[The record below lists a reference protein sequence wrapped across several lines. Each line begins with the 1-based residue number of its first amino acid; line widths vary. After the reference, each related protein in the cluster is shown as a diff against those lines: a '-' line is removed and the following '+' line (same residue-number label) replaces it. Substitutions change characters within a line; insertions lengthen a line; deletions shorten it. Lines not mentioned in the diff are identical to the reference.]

1 MTHAQALPAS
11 SARAPRQTLH
21 ISLWVVQ
28 VLLAAV
34 FLMAGG
40 TKLTAPVET
49 LQTQMAWVAGGLGGA
64 VRYIG
69 FAEVLG
75 AVGLLAPAALRI
87 LPMLTPAAA
96 AGLTALMV
104 GATGTHLV
112 RGEFAIMPVT
122 LTLAAL
128 AAFVAW
134 GRGSRAPIAPRG

>member
-1 MTHAQALPAS
+1 MPQAHSLPTQTAT
-11 SARAPRQTLH
+11 APRTLH
-21 ISLWVVQ
+21 LGVWVVQ

-40 TKLTAPVET
+40 TKLTAPIDT

-69 FAEVLG
+69 FVEVLG
-75 AVGLLAPAALRI
+75 AIGLLAPAALRI
-87 LPMLTPAAA
+87 QPGLTPLAA
-96 AGLTALMV
+96 AGLAVIML

-112 RGEFAIMPVT
+112 RGEFGMVPVT
-122 LTLAAL
+122 LVLGGL

-134 GRGSRAPIAPRG
+134 GRRRAPITARG